1 MFKVFIA
8 REVYYDVDS
17 KNLPMESL
25 GIYIDEQVEE
35 FLKNNINLIEVNRS
49 APSITAFPRGEFGN
63 GATVFVAVTC
73 EFKVV

>member
-25 GIYIDEQVEE
+25 GIYIDEQVEK
-35 FLKNNINLIEVNRS
+35 FLKNNTNLIEVNRS
-49 APSITAFPRGEFGN
+49 APSITAFPRGEFGT
-63 GATVFVAVTC
+63 GATLFVAVTC